1 MHIPDG
7 FIPPIVYVPA
17 YIVDLGLLVYGFK
30 KIKQNLNEDTLPTLS
45 VLSALSFILMSIS
58 FPVFGG
64 TSVHITGV
72 AILSIVFGYW
82 ISFFSTSLI
91 LFLQAVLFGEGGIT
105 AFPINSLAIS
115 FFGSLSAYLIFKFL
129 KNFLKEEISCFI
141 SGWVSINLS
150 ALIVALVL
158 GLIPLIA
165 HDNSGNPLYFPF
177 SWNVTIPALLIPH
190 FLAGIVEGLYTA
202 SVYKILKLKELVN
215 V

>member
-7 FIPPIVYVPA
+7 FIPPIIYIPA
-17 YIVDLGLLVYGFK
+17 YVVDVGLLVHGFK
-30 KIKQNLNEDTLPTLS
+30 KIKQNLNENTLPILS
-45 VLSALSFILMSIS
+45 VLSALSFVLMSIS

-72 AILSIVFGYW
+72 AILSITFGYW
-82 ISFFSTSLI
+82 VSFFSTSLI

-105 AFPINSLAIS
+105 SFPINSLAIS
-115 FFGSLSAYLIFKFL
+115 FLGSLSAYLTFRIL
-129 KNFLKEEISCFI
+129 KNFLKEEVSCFL

-150 ALIVALVL
+150 ALVVALIL
-158 GLIPLIA
+158 GLVPVIA

-177 SWNVTIPALLIPH
+177 SWDITIPALMLPH
-190 FLAGIVEGLYTA
+190 FLVGIVEGLYTA
-202 SVYKILKLKELVN
+202 SVYKILKSKGFVD

>member
-105 AFPINSLAIS
+105 SFPVNSLSIS

-141 SGWVSINLS
+141 SGWISINLS

-202 SVYKILKLKELVN
+202 SVYKILKLKGLVN